1 MFEITIDLI
10 GPSGLRTK
18 TVKTTSFG
26 LWVNRY
32 PGGHQLQG
40 EVRDIRLVVLEEG
53 VEVAYTFSSFK
64 VKEAPT

>member
-10 GPSGLRTK
+10 GPSGPRTK

-32 PGGHQLQG
+32 PDGHQLQG
-40 EVRDIRLVVLEEG
+40 EVRDVRLVVLEEG
-53 VEVAYTFSSFK
+53 EKVAYTFVSFE
-64 VKEAPT
+64 VKETPI